1 MAIKKAS
8 SREENKVKFP
18 FPDAYFVITSI
29 RQENGKFNIQV
40 RGYADQTASKSRSSD
55 NQGPMMP
62 GGGTDPMVFE
72 KSYSFAEASLPVP
85 TMTVP
90 AKDTLKHCAYL
101 WLHANEFSAG
111 TAVFEEGQA

>member
-1 MAIKKAS
+1 MGIKKAS

-18 FPDAYFVITSI
+18 FPDGYFCITSI

-62 GGGTDPMVFE
+62 GGGSDPMIFE
-72 KSYSFAEASLPVP
+72 KGYSFSEAALPVP
-85 TMTVP
+85 KLKTA
-90 AKDTLKHCAYL
+90 AKDTLKHCSYL
-101 WLHANEFSAG
+101 WLKQNDFSSG
-111 TAVFEEGQA
+111 EDVLEEGQA